1 MTSRTSNP
9 GIPREEI
16 SVLTLNQMLPG
27 PAKHVDA
34 ATAYAHPA
42 PPEGHLRANFVASV
56 DGAAALDGRV
66 GALTGPADQRLLVL
80 LRSLCD
86 VLLVGAGTVRAEGY
100 GPVRALPALADVRR
114 AAGQPAAPRLAVLT
128 RNLELDLGSA
138 AFVEAAERPI
148 VVTTETADPA
158 RLHEAEKVADVL
170 IAGERSVDLR
180 LARTLLVELGLP
192 RILSEGGPRVLAE
205 LYAADLVDEL
215 DLAISPIITCGAEPR
230 VTDGPAL
237 PAPLPLLLAA
247 GFERDGFLFLRY
259 LRAGVSD

>member
-1 MTSRTSNP
+1 M
-9 GIPREEI
+9 
-16 SVLTLNQMLPG
+16 LTLNQMLPG
-27 PAKHVDA
+27 PVKHVDA

-56 DGAAALDGRV
+56 DGAAALDGKV

-100 GPVRALPALADVRR
+100 GPVRAHPALAAVRR
-114 AAGQPAAPRLAVLT
+114 AAGQQETPRLAVLT
-128 RNLELDLGSA
+128 RSIELDLGSSAFTDA
-138 AFVEAAERPI
+138 AARPI
-148 VVTTETADPA
+148 VVTTEAADPA
-158 RLHEAEKVADVL
+158 RVREAEKVADVL
-170 IAGERSVDLR
+170 VAGERSVDLR
-180 LARTLLVELGLP
+180 LARQLLVETGLP

-215 DLAISPIITCGAEPR
+215 DLAISPMVTNGDAPR
-230 VTDGPAL
+230 ITDGPAL
-237 PAPLPLLLAA
+237 PAPLPLHLAA

-259 LRAGVSD
+259 LRVAPGM